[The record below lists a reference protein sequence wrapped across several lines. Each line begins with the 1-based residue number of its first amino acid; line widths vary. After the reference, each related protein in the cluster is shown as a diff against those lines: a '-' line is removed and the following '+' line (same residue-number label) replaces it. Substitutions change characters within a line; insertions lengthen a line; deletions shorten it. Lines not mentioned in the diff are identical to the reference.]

1 MADQKQSPDGKLRP
15 SLPWEAWQ
23 DTCAT
28 LHMWSQIIGKIRLAQ
43 APLVN
48 HWWQVPFYITSHGH
62 IVCTQGGESLAGL
75 SKALELGMVN
85 QDEQAILDATAHHL
99 KFIGFQQMYFENSFP
114 PEFGV
119 TPRKEL
125 VNAPQEVLAGDA
137 QPAPGQPLGDA
148 EFKAF
153 VKATALE
160 IALLLGL
167 EERS

>member
-1 MADQKQSPDGKLRP
+1 MTVQASV
-15 SLPWEAWQ
+15 
-23 DTCAT
+23 
-28 LHMWSQIIGKIRLAQ
+28 AQ
-43 APLVN
+43 AAMIGNPVSMPRVMELARRYDEAAGGPAFFVV
-48 HWWQVPFYITSHGH
+48 QVSEQEIMDNMILANRHGH

-85 QDEQAILDATAHHL
+85 KDEQAILDATAHHL
-99 KFIGFQQMYFENSFP
+99 KFIGFQQMYFEDSFP

-119 TPRKEL
+119 TPRQEL
-125 VNAPQEVLAGDA
+125 VNAPQEVLAGDV

-153 VKATALE
+153 VEATALE
-160 IALLLGL
+160 IARHLGL